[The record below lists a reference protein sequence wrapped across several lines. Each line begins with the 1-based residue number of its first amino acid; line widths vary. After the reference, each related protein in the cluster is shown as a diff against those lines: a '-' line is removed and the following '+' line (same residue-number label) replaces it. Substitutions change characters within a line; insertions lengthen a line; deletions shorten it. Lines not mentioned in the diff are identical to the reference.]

1 MIESKLET
9 CPDALST
16 LIFFNGWLGFESLE
30 TDDDSPSKDE
40 LTVAQPSLD
49 SYFTQPHHLK
59 ADMRHEA

>member
-1 MIESKLET
+1 MIRNGQMIEGKLT

-40 LTVAQPSLD
+40 LLSRRLVVMKIRTLHSHI
-49 SYFTQPHHLK
+49 T
-59 ADMRHEA
+59 